1 MKSKEEIDSQDK
13 SKEELINE
21 NNDLKKQVGN

>member
-21 NNDLKKQVGN
+21 NNDLKKQVDK